1 MKYYNLGTDIRENIW
16 NKSGEKRNFVLLFF
30 SSIFLYITSQVQIS
44 QSVYVDMLRRFIF
57 LKYYMYFQEKCRN

>member
-30 SSIFLYITSQVQIS
+30 SSIFFIHYQPSSDKPKCLCGHAKEIYISEILYVFPRK
-44 QSVYVDMLRRFIF
+44 M
-57 LKYYMYFQEKCRN
+57 